1 MSDKKKESAVLDMCG
16 AVSCKGK
23 TKQFGFCGDHF
34 EQFKFGLIKKD
45 GQKAADYEKK
55 FEHFQNFLA
64 KRAGS
69 KPAKRV
75 A

>member
-1 MSDKKKESAVLDMCG
+1 MSDKKKEASVLDACG
-16 AVSCKGK
+16 ASSCKGK
-23 TKQFGFCGDHF
+23 VRQFGFCGDHF

-64 KRAGS
+64 RRAGGKS
-69 KPAKRV
+69 GQRV